1 MLIRVFLAAF
11 LLFIHGAHAA
21 EQGQLDASPSVFT
34 VMAAI
39 NAAGFDADL
48 ESGANHPLRELIRKH
63 LAAVNA
69 PVLAELKGF
78 YARHKQKDPTAD
90 LSQYISFALSV
101 DGPPNFAYR
110 FKAQEIPPD
119 VVPLDGLE
127 KLMARFY
134 REANIEDLWKKSR
147 PAIDAALVRYHG
159 PVIQAVQLVNAY
171 LRYSTS
177 GYLGRRFQIYIDLL
191 GPPNQIQSR
200 SYMDD
205 FFIVLTP
212 SPEPMVFDVRHAYLH
227 YLLDPLATKY
237 SEELMKKQPLGD
249 YALGA
254 PALEDYY
261 KNDFLLLA
269 TESLIKAVEARL
281 DQKPGAVEQALR
293 EGFVLAPHFYEQLLV
308 YEKQERIM
316 RLYYPDLVTSISFKK
331 EEKRLDNVQF
341 VQQKPVRLAKVV
353 PAERKVELTGAFKN
367 SRGSRAVLH
376 REGLREGQAG
386 LSPRAGRILRQAAP
400 RQVLLRAGADRG
412 RRKGPRTVGKAVPEG
427 AGFDS
432 GPANRGLGARL
443 PGPVGRLGGGA

>member
-1 MLIRVFLAAF
+1 M
-11 LLFIHGAHAA
+11 
-21 EQGQLDASPSVFT
+21 
-34 VMAAI
+34 
-39 NAAGFDADL
+39 
-48 ESGANHPLRELIRKH
+48 
-63 LAAVNA
+63 
-69 PVLAELKGF
+69 
-78 YARHKQKDPTAD
+78 
-90 LSQYISFALSV
+90 
-101 DGPPNFAYR
+101 DGSENFAHC